1 MPPTDAQRIMA
12 YDAQKKSPLIA
23 YLLWWFL
30 GFFGA
35 HRFYMNQP
43 LSAVFM
49 LLLTLGSMV
58 LTLVII
64 GWLGLLV
71 VALWW
76 FIDAFLIP
84 GYVRRF
90 NMRLA
95 SRLG

>member
-1 MPPTDAQRIMA
+1 
-12 YDAQKKSPLIA
+12 
-23 YLLWWFL
+23 
-30 GFFGA
+30 
-35 HRFYMNQP
+35 
-43 LSAVFM
+43 
-49 LLLTLGSMV
+49 
-58 LTLVII
+58 